1 MRRSCLSFAGV
12 TLGVV
17 IAATI
22 AVPAGARNACPFWIS
37 VSREGFPGEENAR
50 ICGVGKVVSWLR
62 ALPNAEVL
70 RETPHGALNDGF
82 TVTIVTGYGPNE
94 VLPIPPRR
102 GSVLLAERVYPV
114 ADIGPVAFVPSRSVF
129 RDPRGPL
136 WVVPSGWRAL
146 VPTEPVPAVLTRLGM
161 LQPNATGPTPVPS
174 ASPTVPTGAP
184 SRPHADVVTV
194 LFLTALV
201 VAVGLAV
208 RRGRSR
214 TRRRSN
220 AGTDAE
226 HEASLDD

>member
-1 MRRSCLSFAGV
+1 MRRSRLAFAGV

-17 IAATI
+17 IAANI
-22 AVPAGARNACPFWIS
+22 AVPAVARNACPFWIS
-37 VSREGFPGEENAR
+37 VSREGFSGEENAR

-94 VLPIPPRR
+94 VLPIPPRW
-102 GSVLLAERVYPV
+102 GSVLLDERVYPV

-146 VPTEPVPAVLTRLGM
+146 VPTEPVPTVLTRLGM
-161 LQPNATGPTPVPS
+161 LQPTAGPTTPTFTPTTPAS
-174 ASPTVPTGAP
+174 ATSS
-184 SRPHADVVTV
+184 SRPGPDLVTL
-194 LFLTALV
+194 LFL
-201 VAVGLAV
+201 VAIMVSVGVAV
-208 RRGRSR
+208 RRSIGR
-214 TRRRSN
+214 TRPQIADGLDS
-220 AGTDAE
+220 
-226 HEASLDD
+226 HSEASHRG